1 MANRETLGL
10 IKGAR
15 AGDVACQLALGR
27 VYLFGQGVPQSVPTA
42 LHWLARAAQEDSQEA
57 CLLIGTHVPYEVAQ
71 PAAKALIPYYAQ
83 AFDAGLVQAGLV
95 LAQLVLGNA
104 ASTSCETLRAK
115 ARQALEAAVQAGLPD
130 AQWLLSRQDGAAAAY
145 VSAGNHA
152 HEQANDADQPF
163 YAALEQA
170 WHSGE
175 HGRYLARG
183 LPLARELL
191 QRQAA
196 AGARSIALDA
206 QQVLL
211 LSRCAQALAPAGDS
225 EGWQCC
231 ELAAHG
237 GDRTAQLELGLGYA
251 RMNAH
256 GQRLATRSGAAN
268 FKRAVRWLTQAGE
281 QGLAEAWFVL
291 SRIYTKP
298 EFSQRNVLEAHSCL
312 ERAADLGHGAAQLEC
327 GMHAWRNRREGLN
340 SDVRAAYWLLQA
352 QAQGSSEAEA
362 ALARVAPRG
371 EAGEWGQHAAAHA
384 GAQLRQLGQNHPLL
398 AARLELA
405 RCFHLSRAEALL
417 LDVHAADQGHCLL
430 IDISATHGRGKRRLV
445 LIRTAQE
452 RQVIDQVVRLFERVD
467 CGVAGPEGNYRQR
480 LYRLKCYLSELQ
492 LSPGHVP
499 QENLS
504 QEQFL
509 AA

>member
-27 VYLFGQGVPQSVPTA
+27 VYLFGQGVPQSLPTA
-42 LHWLARAAQEDSQEA
+42 LHWLSRAAQEDSQEA
-57 CLLIGTHVPYEVAQ
+57 CMLIGMHVPFEVAQ

-115 ARQALEAAVQAGLPD
+115 ARLALEAAARADLPD
-130 AQWLLSRQDGAAAAY
+130 AQWLLSMQTGAGVPP
-145 VSAGNHA
+145 VSRAHGVPEQGREGDTPLYAG
-152 HEQANDADQPF
+152 
-163 YAALEQA
+163 LERA

-175 HGRYLARG
+175 HGRFLAQG

-196 AGARSIALDA
+196 AGGRTIALDA

-211 LSRCAQALAPAGDS
+211 LSRCAQALAPGGDA

-251 RMNAH
+251 RMDAH
-256 GQRLATRSGAAN
+256 GQRLATRNGAAN

-298 EFSQRNVLEAHSCL
+298 EFSQRNVVEAHSCL
-312 ERAADLGHGAAQLEC
+312 ERAADLGHAPAQLEC
-327 GMHAWRNRREGLN
+327 GMHAWRNRRECVN

-362 ALARVAPRG
+362 ALLRIAPRG
-371 EAGEWGQHAAAHA
+371 EPGDWGQCAAMPAGEH
-384 GAQLRQLGQNHPLL
+384 LRQLGQNHPLL

-405 RCFHLSRAEALL
+405 RWFHLSRAEALL
-417 LDVHAADQGHCLL
+417 LDIHAADQGHCLL

-452 RQVIDQVVRLFERVD
+452 RQVLDQVVRLFERVD
-467 CGVAGPEGNYRQR
+467 CGVNGPEGNYRQR
-480 LYRLKCYLSELQ
+480 LYRLKCYLADLDQ
-492 LSPGHVP
+492 P
-499 QENLS
+499 QE
-504 QEQFL
+504 QQFL

>member
-27 VYLFGQGVPQSVPTA
+27 VYLFGQGVPQSLPTA
-42 LHWLARAAQEDSQEA
+42 LHWLARAAQEGSQDA
-57 CLLIGTHVPYEVAQ
+57 CMLIGTHVPFEVAR
-71 PAAKALIPYYAQ
+71 PAAQALIPYYVQ
-83 AFDAGLVQAGLV
+83 AFDAGLAQAGLV
-95 LAQLVLGNA
+95 LAQLVLGHPG
-104 ASTSCETLRAK
+104 SCDTLRAT
-115 ARQALEAAVQAGLPD
+115 ARRGLEAAAAAGLPD
-130 AQWLLSRQDGAAAAY
+130 ARWLLSLQDGAAAPL
-145 VSAGNHA
+145 VRHA
-152 HEQANDADQPF
+152 AEPASDTDVTL

-170 WHSGE
+170 WSSGD
-175 HGRYLARG
+175 HAGFLAQG

-196 AGARSIALDA
+196 AGARTLALDA

-211 LSRCAQALAPAGDS
+211 LSRCAQALAPAGDA

-251 RMNAH
+251 RMDAQ
-256 GQRLATRSGAAN
+256 GRRLATRHGAAN

-298 EFSQRNVLEAHSCL
+298 EFSQRNVVEAHSCL
-312 ERAADLGHGAAQLEC
+312 ERAADLGHGPAQLEC
-327 GMHAWRNRREGLN
+327 GMHAWRNRRDGVN
-340 SDVRAAYWLLQA
+340 NDVRAAYWLLQA
-352 QAQGSSEAEA
+352 QAQGSNEAEA
-362 ALARVAPRG
+362 ALAKIAPHG
-371 EAGEWGQHAAAHA
+371 ESGDWGQFAALHAD
-384 GAQLRQLGQNHPLL
+384 GQLRQLGQSHPLL

-405 RCFHLSRAEALL
+405 RRFHLSRAEALL
-417 LDVHAADQGHCLL
+417 LDLHAADQGHCLL
-430 IDISATHGRGKRRLV
+430 IDISATHGRGKRRLA

-452 RQVIDQVVRLFERVD
+452 RQLLDQVVRLFERVD
-467 CGVAGPEGNYRQR
+467 CGVTGPEGNYRQR
-480 LYRLKCYLSELQ
+480 LYRLKCYLAEL
-492 LSPGHVP
+492 GVA
-499 QENLS
+499 QE
-504 QEQFL
+504 QQFL

>member
-27 VYLFGQGVPQSVPTA
+27 VYLFGQGVPQSLPTA
-42 LHWLARAAQEDSQEA
+42 LHWLSRAAQEDSQEA
-57 CLLIGTHVPYEVAQ
+57 CMLIGMHVPFEVAQ

-115 ARQALEAAVQAGLPD
+115 ARLALEAAARADLPD
-130 AQWLLSRQDGAAAAY
+130 AQWLLSMQTGAGVPP
-145 VSAGNHA
+145 VSRAHGAPEQGREGDTPLYAG
-152 HEQANDADQPF
+152 
-163 YAALEQA
+163 LERA

-175 HGRYLARG
+175 HGRFLAQG

-196 AGARSIALDA
+196 AGGRTIALDA

-211 LSRCAQALAPAGDS
+211 LSRCAQALAPGGDA

-251 RMNAH
+251 RMDAH
-256 GQRLATRSGAAN
+256 GQRLATRNGAAN

-298 EFSQRNVLEAHSCL
+298 EFSQRNVVEAHSCL
-312 ERAADLGHGAAQLEC
+312 ERAADLGHAPAQLEC
-327 GMHAWRNRREGLN
+327 GMHAWRNRRECVN

-362 ALARVAPRG
+362 ALLRIAPRG
-371 EAGEWGQHAAAHA
+371 EPGDWGQCAAMPAGEH
-384 GAQLRQLGQNHPLL
+384 LRQLGQNHPLL

-405 RCFHLSRAEALL
+405 RWFHLSRAEALL
-417 LDVHAADQGHCLL
+417 LDIHTADQGHCLL

-452 RQVIDQVVRLFERVD
+452 RQVLDQVVRLFERVD
-467 CGVAGPEGNYRQR
+467 CGVNGPEGNYRQR
-480 LYRLKCYLSELQ
+480 LYRLKCYLADLDQ
-492 LSPGHVP
+492 P
-499 QENLS
+499 QE
-504 QEQFL
+504 QQFL

>member
-27 VYLFGQGVPQSVPTA
+27 VYLFGQGVPQSLPTA
-42 LHWLARAAQEDSQEA
+42 LHWLSRAAQEDSQEA
-57 CLLIGTHVPYEVAQ
+57 CMLIGMHVPFEVAQ

-115 ARQALEAAVQAGLPD
+115 ARLALEAAARADLPD
-130 AQWLLSRQDGAAAAY
+130 AQWLLSMQTGAGVPP
-145 VSAGNHA
+145 VSRAHGAPEQGREGDTPLYAG
-152 HEQANDADQPF
+152 
-163 YAALEQA
+163 LERA

-175 HGRYLARG
+175 HGRFLAQG

-191 QRQAA
+191 QRQVA
-196 AGARSIALDA
+196 AGARTIALDA

-211 LSRCAQALAPAGDS
+211 LSRCAQALAPGGDA

-251 RMNAH
+251 RMDAH
-256 GQRLATRSGAAN
+256 GQRLATRNGAAN

-298 EFSQRNVLEAHSCL
+298 EFSQRNVVEAHSCL
-312 ERAADLGHGAAQLEC
+312 ERAADLGHAPAQLEC
-327 GMHAWRNRREGLN
+327 GMHAWRNRRECVN
-340 SDVRAAYWLLQA
+340 SDVRATYWLLQA

-362 ALARVAPRG
+362 ALLRIAPRG
-371 EAGEWGQHAAAHA
+371 EPGDWGQCAAMPAGEH
-384 GAQLRQLGQNHPLL
+384 LRQLGQNHPLL

-405 RCFHLSRAEALL
+405 RWFHLSRAEALL
-417 LDVHAADQGHCLL
+417 LDIHAADQGHCLL

-452 RQVIDQVVRLFERVD
+452 RQVLDQVVRLFERVD
-467 CGVAGPEGNYRQR
+467 CGVNGPEGNYRQR
-480 LYRLKCYLSELQ
+480 LYRLKCYLADLDQ
-492 LSPGHVP
+492 P
-499 QENLS
+499 QE
-504 QEQFL
+504 QQFL

>member
-27 VYLFGQGVPQSVPTA
+27 VYLFGQGVPQSLPTA

-57 CLLIGTHVPYEVAQ
+57 CLLIGTHVPFELAQ

-83 AFDAGLVQAGLV
+83 AYDAGLVQAGLV

-104 ASTSCETLRAK
+104 ASTSCDTLRAK
-115 ARQALEAAVQAGLPD
+115 ARLGLEAAVRAGLPD
-130 AQWLLSRQDGAAAAY
+130 AQWLLSLQQGPSDTFMPAVRQAAAQGGD
-145 VSAGNHA
+145 VDTHA
-152 HEQANDADQPF
+152 W
-163 YAALEQA
+163 LEQA
-170 WHSGE
+170 WNTGDHAAF
-175 HGRYLARG
+175 LAQG

-196 AGARSIALDA
+196 AGARTLALDA

-211 LSRCAQALAPAGDS
+211 LSRCAQALAPGGGA

-251 RMNAH
+251 RMDAH
-256 GQRLATRSGAAN
+256 GQRLATRNGAAN

-298 EFSQRNVLEAHSCL
+298 EFSQRNVVEAQSCL
-312 ERAADLGHGAAQLEC
+312 ERAADLGHGPAQLEC
-327 GMHAWRNRREGLN
+327 GMHAWRTRREGVN

-352 QAQGSSEAEA
+352 QAQGSHEAEA
-362 ALARVAPRG
+362 ALARIAPRG
-371 EAGEWGQHAAAHA
+371 DAGDWGQCGVLHA
-384 GAQLRQLGQNHPLL
+384 GAQRRQLGQNHPLL

-452 RQVIDQVVRLFERVD
+452 RQVLDQVMRLFERVD
-467 CGVAGPEGNYRQR
+467 CGMDGPEGNYRQR
-480 LYRLKCYLSELQ
+480 LYRLKCYLAELESAQ
-492 LSPGHVP
+492 AHVP
-499 QENLS
+499 QDDLA
-504 QEQFL
+504 QERQFL

>member
-27 VYLFGQGVPQSVPTA
+27 VYLFGQGVPQSLPTA

-57 CLLIGTHVPYEVAQ
+57 CLLIGTHVPFEVAQ
-71 PAAKALIPYYAQ
+71 PTAKALIPYYAQ
-83 AFDAGLVQAGLV
+83 AYDAGLVQAGLV

-104 ASTSCETLRAK
+104 ASSCETLRAK
-115 ARQALEAAVQAGLPD
+115 ARQALEAAAQAGLPD
-130 AQWLLSRQDGAAAAY
+130 AQWLLSMQDGAAVVAAPA
-145 VSAGNHA
+145 VRHA
-152 HEQANDADQPF
+152 QPPGSEGDTPW
-163 YAALEQA
+163 YAELELA
-170 WHSGE
+170 WSNGE
-175 HGRYLARG
+175 HPRFLAQA

-196 AGARSIALDA
+196 AGAPTIALDA

-211 LSRCAQALAPAGDS
+211 LSRCAQALAPAGDA

-251 RMNAH
+251 RMDAH
-256 GQRLATRSGAAN
+256 GQRLATRNGAAN

-298 EFSQRNVLEAHSCL
+298 EFSQRNVVEAHSCL
-312 ERAADLGHGAAQLEC
+312 ERAADLGHGPAQLEC
-327 GMHAWRNRREGLN
+327 GMHAWRNRREGVN

-352 QAQGSSEAEA
+352 QAQGSREAEA
-362 ALARVAPRG
+362 ALARIAPRG
-371 EAGEWGQHAAAHA
+371 EPGDWGQCSAMQA
-384 GAQLRQLGQNHPLL
+384 GAHLRQLGQNHPLL

-405 RCFHLSRAEALL
+405 RWFHLSRAEALL
-417 LDVHAADQGHCLL
+417 LDVHAADRGHCLL

-452 RQVIDQVVRLFERVD
+452 RQVLDQVVRLFERVD
-467 CGVAGPEGNYRQR
+467 CGVTGPEGNYRQR
-480 LYRLKCYLSELQ
+480 LYRLKCYLADLEL
-492 LSPGHVP
+492 P
-499 QENLS
+499 QDKLA
-504 QEQFL
+504 QERQFL

>member
-27 VYLFGQGVPQSVPTA
+27 VYLFGQGVPQSLPTA
-42 LHWLARAAQEDSQEA
+42 LHWLARAAQEDSEEA
-57 CLLIGTHVPYEVAQ
+57 CLLIGTHVPFEVAQ

-104 ASTSCETLRAK
+104 ASTSCETVRAK
-115 ARQALEAAVQAGLPD
+115 ARVALDAAVRAGLPD
-130 AQWLLSRQDGAAAAY
+130 AQWLLSMQEGWPAASRPDATPAGEPPLDGDAPL
-145 VSAGNHA
+145 HA
-152 HEQANDADQPF
+152 W
-163 YAALEQA
+163 LEQA
-170 WHSGE
+170 WSQGNHAGFLSQ
-175 HGRYLARG
+175 G

-196 AGARSIALDA
+196 AGARTIALDA
-206 QQVLL
+206 QQVRL
-211 LSRCAQALAPAGDS
+211 LSRCAQALAPGGDA

-237 GDRTAQLELGLGYA
+237 GDRAAQLELGLGYA
-251 RMNAH
+251 RMDAH
-256 GQRLATRSGAAN
+256 GQRLATRNGAAN

-298 EFSQRNVLEAHSCL
+298 EFSQRNVVEAHSCL
-312 ERAADLGHGAAQLEC
+312 ERAADLGHGPAQLEC
-327 GMHAWRNRREGLN
+327 GMHAWRNRRDGVN
-340 SDVRAAYWLLQA
+340 NDVRAAYWLLQA
-352 QAQGSSEAEA
+352 QAQGSREAEA
-362 ALARVAPRG
+362 ALARIAPRG
-371 EAGEWGQHAAAHA
+371 EAGDWGQCAAVQADGH
-384 GAQLRQLGQNHPLL
+384 LRQWSQSHPLL
-398 AARLELA
+398 AARLALA

-417 LDVHAADQGHCLL
+417 LDLHAADQGHCLL

-452 RQVIDQVVRLFERVD
+452 RQLLDQVVRLFERVD
-467 CGVAGPEGNYRQR
+467 CGVTGPEGNYRQR
-480 LYRLKCYLSELQ
+480 LYRLKCYLAEID
-492 LSPGHVP
+492 VA
-499 QENLS
+499 QE
-504 QEQFL
+504 QQFL

>member
-1 MANRETLGL
+1 M
-10 IKGAR
+10 
-15 AGDVACQLALGR
+15 
-27 VYLFGQGVPQSVPTA
+27 
-42 LHWLARAAQEDSQEA
+42 
-57 CLLIGTHVPYEVAQ
+57 LIGMHVPFEVAQ

-115 ARQALEAAVQAGLPD
+115 ARLALEAAARADLPD
-130 AQWLLSRQDGAAAAY
+130 AQWLLSMQTGAGVPP
-145 VSAGNHA
+145 VSRAHGVPEQGREGDTPLYAG
-152 HEQANDADQPF
+152 
-163 YAALEQA
+163 LERA

-175 HGRYLARG
+175 HGRFLAQG

-196 AGARSIALDA
+196 AGGRTIALDA

-211 LSRCAQALAPAGDS
+211 LSRCAQALAPGGDA

-251 RMNAH
+251 RMDAH
-256 GQRLATRSGAAN
+256 GQRLATRNGAAN

-298 EFSQRNVLEAHSCL
+298 EFSQRNVVEAHSCL
-312 ERAADLGHGAAQLEC
+312 ERAADLGHAPAQLEC
-327 GMHAWRNRREGLN
+327 GMHAWRNRRECVN

-362 ALARVAPRG
+362 ALLRIAPRG
-371 EAGEWGQHAAAHA
+371 EPGDWGQCAAMPAGEH
-384 GAQLRQLGQNHPLL
+384 LRQLGQNHPLL

-405 RCFHLSRAEALL
+405 RWFHLSRAEALL
-417 LDVHAADQGHCLL
+417 LDIHAADQGHCLL

-452 RQVIDQVVRLFERVD
+452 RQVLDQVVRLFERVD
-467 CGVAGPEGNYRQR
+467 CGVTGPEGNYRQR
-480 LYRLKCYLSELQ
+480 LYRLKCYLADLDQ
-492 LSPGHVP
+492 P
-499 QENLS
+499 QE
-504 QEQFL
+504 QQFL

>member
-1 MANRETLGL
+1 MANREILGL

-27 VYLFGQGVPQSVPTA
+27 VYLFGHGVPQSLPTA
-42 LHWLARAAQEDSQEA
+42 LHWLARAAQEDSEEA
-57 CLLIGTHVPYEVAQ
+57 CMLIGMHVPFEVAQ
-71 PAAKALIPYYAQ
+71 PAAKALIPYYEQ
-83 AFDAGLVQAGLV
+83 AFDAGLEQAGLV
-95 LAQLVLGNA
+95 MAQLVLGN
-104 ASTSCETLRAK
+104 TGNSCETLRAK
-115 ARQALEAAVQAGLPD
+115 ARLALEAAACAGLPD
-130 AQWLLSRQDGAAAAY
+130 AQWLLSRQEGWSAAAEPVDAQAA
-145 VSAGNHA
+145 AGGM
-152 HEQANDADQPF
+152 PPL
-163 YAALEQA
+163 YAWLEQA
-170 WHSGE
+170 WATGDHAG
-175 HGRYLARG
+175 YLSHG

-196 AGARSIALDA
+196 NGARTIVLDA
-206 QQVLL
+206 QQVML
-211 LSRCAQALAPAGDS
+211 LSRCAQALAPAGGA

-251 RMNAH
+251 RMDAH
-256 GQRLATRSGAAN
+256 GQRLAARNGAAN

-298 EFSQRNVLEAHSCL
+298 EFSQRNVVEAHSCL
-312 ERAADLGHGAAQLEC
+312 ERAADLGHGPAQLEC
-327 GMHAWRNRREGLN
+327 GMHAWRNRREGIN

-352 QAQGSSEAEA
+352 QAQGSPEAEA
-362 ALARVAPRG
+362 VLAKIAPRG
-371 EAGEWGQHAAAHA
+371 EPCDWGQWAAAQA
-384 GAQLRQLGQNHPLL
+384 GALLRQLDQNHPLL

-417 LDVHAADQGHCLL
+417 LDVPAADQGHCLL

-452 RQVIDQVVRLFERVD
+452 RQVLDQVVRLFERVD
-467 CGVAGPEGNYRQR
+467 CSVAGPEGNYRQR
-480 LYRLKCYLSELQ
+480 LYRLKCYLAEL
-492 LSPGHVP
+492 GVP
-499 QENLS
+499 QE
-504 QEQFL
+504 QQFL

>member
-27 VYLFGQGVPQSVPTA
+27 VYLFGQGVPQSLPTA
-42 LHWLARAAQEDSQEA
+42 LHWLARAAQEDSEEA
-57 CLLIGTHVPYEVAQ
+57 CMLIGTHVPFEVAQ
-71 PAAKALIPYYAQ
+71 PAAPALLPYYEQ
-83 AFDAGLVQAGLV
+83 AYDAGLVQAGLV

-104 ASTSCETLRAK
+104 VNSCVALRAK
-115 ARQALEAAVQAGLPD
+115 AHAALEAAARAGLPD
-130 AQWLLSRQDGAAAAY
+130 AQWLLARQAGLATTVQAQRDAAEPGGALPR
-145 VSAGNHA
+145 
-152 HEQANDADQPF
+152 QAE
-163 YAALEQA
+163 LEQA
-170 WHSGE
+170 WRAGDMA
-175 HGRYLARG
+175 GYLARG

-211 LSRCAQALAPAGDS
+211 LSRCAQALAPGGGA

-237 GDRTAQLELGLGYA
+237 GDRAAQLELGLGYA
-251 RMNAH
+251 RMDAH
-256 GQRLATRSGAAN
+256 GQRLATRNGAAN

-298 EFSQRNVLEAHSCL
+298 EFSQRNVVEAHSCL
-312 ERAADLGHGAAQLEC
+312 ERAADLGHGPAQLEC
-327 GMHAWRNRREGLN
+327 GMHAWRNRRDGIN

-352 QAQGSSEAEA
+352 QAQGSMEAEA
-362 ALARVAPRG
+362 VLAKIAPRG
-371 EAGEWGQHAAAHA
+371 IPGDWGQGSVPHA

-405 RCFHLSRAEALL
+405 RWFHLSRAEALL
-417 LDVHAADQGHCLL
+417 LDVQAADQGHCLL
-430 IDISATHGRGKRRLV
+430 IDISAAHGRGKRRLV

-452 RQVIDQVVRLFERVD
+452 RQVLDRAVRLFERVD
-467 CGVAGPEGNYRQR
+467 CGVDGPEGNYRQR
-480 LYRLKCYLSELQ
+480 LYRLKCYLAEQ
-492 LSPGHVP
+492 DVP
-499 QENLS
+499 QDQLS
-504 QEQFL
+504 QEQQFL

>member
-27 VYLFGQGVPQSVPTA
+27 LYLFGQGVPQSLPTA

-57 CLLIGTHVPYEVAQ
+57 CMLIGTHVPFEVAQ
-71 PAAKALIPYYAQ
+71 PAAKVLIPYYAQ
-83 AFDAGLVQAGLV
+83 AYDAGLAQAGLV
-95 LAQLVLGNA
+95 LAQLVLGDA
-104 ASTSCETLRAK
+104 ASTTCEILRAK
-115 ARQALEAAVQAGLPD
+115 ARLALDAAIRAGLPD
-130 AQWLLSRQDGAAAAY
+130 AQWLLSTHDGVAGDAVAAVRHAVAQGSEADTLVHAGLERAWNTGDHAA
-145 VSAGNHA
+145 
-152 HEQANDADQPF
+152 F
-163 YAALEQA
+163 
-170 WHSGE
+170 
-175 HGRYLARG
+175 LAQG

-196 AGARSIALDA
+196 AGARTIALDA

-211 LSRCAQALAPAGDS
+211 LSRCAQALAPGGDA

-251 RMNAH
+251 RMDAH
-256 GQRLATRSGAAN
+256 GQRLATRNGAAN

-298 EFSQRNVLEAHSCL
+298 EFSQRNVVEAHCCL
-312 ERAADLGHGAAQLEC
+312 ERAADLGHGPAQLEC
-327 GMHAWRNRREGLN
+327 GMYAWRNRRDGVN

-352 QAQGSSEAEA
+352 QAQGSAEAEA
-362 ALARVAPRG
+362 ALARIAPRG
-371 EAGEWGQHAAAHA
+371 EPGDWGQWAALQA
-384 GAQLRQLGQNHPLL
+384 GSPLRQLEQNHPLL

-405 RCFHLSRAEALL
+405 RWFHLSRAEALL
-417 LDVHAADQGHCLL
+417 LDMHAADQGHCLL
-430 IDISATHGRGKRRLV
+430 IDISAAHGRGKRRLA

-452 RQVIDQVVRLFERVD
+452 RQVLDQVVRLFERVD

-480 LYRLKCYLSELQ
+480 LYRLKCYLGEL
-492 LSPGHVP
+492 GVA
-499 QENLS
+499 QE
-504 QEQFL
+504 QQFL

>member
-27 VYLFGQGVPQSVPTA
+27 VYLFGQGVPQSLPTA
-42 LHWLARAAQEDSQEA
+42 VHWLARAAQEDSQEA
-57 CLLIGTHVPYEVAQ
+57 CLLIGAHVPFEVAQ
-71 PAAKALIPYYAQ
+71 AAARTLIPYYAQ

-95 LAQLVLGNA
+95 LAQLVLGNPA
-104 ASTSCETLRAK
+104 GNCEALRAK
-115 ARQALEAAVQAGLPD
+115 ARGALDAAVHAGLPD
-130 AQWLLSRQDGAAAAY
+130 AQWLLSMQEKSS
-145 VSAGNHA
+145 SASMQHTGIAGEHA
-152 HEQANDADQPF
+152 LDRDTPL
-163 YAALEQA
+163 YAWLEQA
-170 WHSGE
+170 WNQGNQAGFLSQ
-175 HGRYLARG
+175 G

-196 AGARSIALDA
+196 GARATTLDA

-211 LSRCAQALAPAGDS
+211 LSRCAQALAPGGDA

-251 RMNAH
+251 RMDAH
-256 GQRLATRSGAAN
+256 GRRLATRNGAAN

-298 EFSQRNVLEAHSCL
+298 EFSQRNVLEAHCCL
-312 ERAADLGHGAAQLEC
+312 ERAADLGHGPAQLEC
-327 GMHAWRNRREGLN
+327 GMHAWRNRRDGVN
-340 SDVRAAYWLLQA
+340 NDVRAAYWLLQA
-352 QAQGSSEAEA
+352 QAQGSNEAEA
-362 ALARVAPRG
+362 ALAKIAPRG
-371 EAGEWGQHAAAHA
+371 QPGDWGQCAALHADGH
-384 GAQLRQLGQNHPLL
+384 LRQLDQGHPLL
-398 AARLELA
+398 AARLALA

-417 LDVHAADQGHCLL
+417 LDLHAADQGHCLL
-430 IDISATHGRGKRRLV
+430 IDISATHGRGKRRLA

-452 RQVIDQVVRLFERVD
+452 RQLLDQVMRLFERVD
-467 CGVAGPEGNYRQR
+467 CGVTGPEGNYRQR
-480 LYRLKCYLSELQ
+480 LYRLKCYLAEL
-492 LSPGHVP
+492 GVA
-499 QENLS
+499 QE
-504 QEQFL
+504 QQFL

>member
-27 VYLFGQGVPQSVPTA
+27 LYLFGQGVPQSLPTA
-42 LHWLARAAQEDSQEA
+42 LHWLARAAQEDNQEA
-57 CLLIGTHVPYEVAQ
+57 CLLIGTHVPFEVAQ
-71 PAAKALIPYYAQ
+71 PAARTLIPYYAQ

-104 ASTSCETLRAK
+104 ASSCETLRAK
-115 ARQALEAAVQAGLPD
+115 ARVALDAAVRAGLPD
-130 AQWLLSRQDGAAAAY
+130 AQWLLSMQEGASAACVPDTCVVGKHALDGDTPLYAWLAQAW
-145 VSAGNHA
+145 SQGNHA
-152 HEQANDADQPF
+152 GFLSQ
-163 YAALEQA
+163 
-170 WHSGE
+170 
-175 HGRYLARG
+175 G

-196 AGARSIALDA
+196 AGARTIALDP
-206 QQVLL
+206 QQVQL
-211 LSRCAQALAPAGDS
+211 LSRCAQALAPSGDA

-251 RMNAH
+251 RMDAH
-256 GQRLATRSGAAN
+256 GQRLATRNGAAN

-298 EFSQRNVLEAHSCL
+298 EFSQRNVVEAHSCL
-312 ERAADLGHGAAQLEC
+312 ERAADLGHGPAQLEC
-327 GMHAWRNRREGLN
+327 GMHAWRNRRDGVN
-340 SDVRAAYWLLQA
+340 NDVRATYWLLQA
-352 QAQGSSEAEA
+352 QAQGSNEAEA
-362 ALARVAPRG
+362 ALAKIAPRG
-371 EAGEWGQHAAAHA
+371 ESGDWGQCAALHAD
-384 GAQLRQLGQNHPLL
+384 GQLRQLGLSHPLL

-417 LDVHAADQGHCLL
+417 LDLHAADQGHCLL

-452 RQVIDQVVRLFERVD
+452 RQLLDQVVRLFERVD
-467 CGVAGPEGNYRQR
+467 CGVTGPEGNYRQR
-480 LYRLKCYLSELQ
+480 LYRLKCYLAEL
-492 LSPGHVP
+492 GVA
-499 QENLS
+499 
-504 QEQFL
+504 QEQQFM

>member
-15 AGDVACQLALGR
+15 AGDVTCQLALGR
-27 VYLFGQGVPQSVPTA
+27 VYLFGQGVPQSLPTA
-42 LHWLARAAQEDSQEA
+42 LHWLARAAQEDSEEA
-57 CLLIGTHVPYEVAQ
+57 CLLIGTHVPFEVAQ
-71 PAAKALIPYYAQ
+71 PAAKALIPYYEQ

-104 ASTSCETLRAK
+104 ASTTCEILQAK
-115 ARQALEAAVQAGLPD
+115 ARLALDAAVRAGLPD
-130 AQWLLSRQDGAAAAY
+130 AQWLLSMHDGGVGDA
-145 VSAGNHA
+145 VPLISHA
-152 HEQANDADQPF
+152 VEYGNDADAF
-163 YAALEQA
+163 LHAGLERA
-170 WHSGE
+170 WSTGDHVAF
-175 HGRYLARG
+175 LAQG

-196 AGARSIALDA
+196 SGARTIALDA

-211 LSRCAQALAPAGDS
+211 LSRCAQVLAPGGDA

-251 RMNAH
+251 RMDAH
-256 GQRLATRSGAAN
+256 GQRLATRNGAAN

-298 EFSQRNVLEAHSCL
+298 EFSQRNVVEAHSCL
-312 ERAADLGHGAAQLEC
+312 ERAADLGHAPAQLEC
-327 GMHAWRNRREGLN
+327 GMHAWRNRRESVN

-352 QAQGSSEAEA
+352 QAQGSAEAEA
-362 ALARVAPRG
+362 ALARIAPRG
-371 EAGEWGQHAAAHA
+371 EPGDWGQWAALQA
-384 GAQLRQLGQNHPLL
+384 GSPLRQLEQNQPLL

-405 RCFHLSRAEALL
+405 RWFHLSRAEALL
-417 LDVHAADQGHCLL
+417 LDVHGADQGHCLL
-430 IDISATHGRGKRRLV
+430 IDISATHGRGKRRLA

-452 RQVIDQVVRLFERVD
+452 RQLLDQVVRVFERVD
-467 CGVAGPEGNYRQR
+467 CGVTGPEGNYRQR
-480 LYRLKCYLSELQ
+480 LYRLKCYLTEL
-492 LSPGHVP
+492 GVT
-499 QENLS
+499 QE
-504 QEQFL
+504 QQFL

>member
-27 VYLFGQGVPQSVPTA
+27 LYLFGQGVPQSLPTA
-42 LHWLARAAQEDSQEA
+42 LHWLARAAQEDNQEA
-57 CLLIGTHVPYEVAQ
+57 CLLIGTHVPFEVAQ
-71 PAAKALIPYYAQ
+71 PAARTLIPYYAQ

-104 ASTSCETLRAK
+104 ASSCETLRAK
-115 ARQALEAAVQAGLPD
+115 ARVALDAAVRAGLPD
-130 AQWLLSRQDGAAAAY
+130 AQWLLSMQEGASAACVPDTCVVGKHALDGDTPLYAWLAQAW
-145 VSAGNHA
+145 SQGNHA
-152 HEQANDADQPF
+152 GFLSQ
-163 YAALEQA
+163 
-170 WHSGE
+170 
-175 HGRYLARG
+175 G

-196 AGARSIALDA
+196 AGARTIALDP
-206 QQVLL
+206 QQVQL
-211 LSRCAQALAPAGDS
+211 LSRCAQALAPSGDA

-251 RMNAH
+251 RMDAH
-256 GQRLATRSGAAN
+256 GRRLATRSGAAN

-281 QGLAEAWFVL
+281 QGLADAWFVL
-291 SRIYTKP
+291 SRIYIKP
-298 EFSQRNVLEAHSCL
+298 EFSQRNVLEAQSCL
-312 ERAADLGHGAAQLEC
+312 ERAADLGHAPAQLEC
-327 GMHAWRNRREGLN
+327 GMHAWRNRREGSN

-352 QAQGSSEAEA
+352 QAQGCLEA
-362 ALARVAPRG
+362 AAALVRIAPCG
-371 EAGEWGQHAAAHA
+371 DAGEWGQ
-384 GAQLRQLGQNHPLL
+384 GSGDYSVAQQRQLLQSQPLL

-417 LDVHAADQGHCLL
+417 LDIHAADQGHCLL

-452 RQVIDQVVRLFERVD
+452 RHLLDRVLRLFEHVD
-467 CGVAGPEGNYRQR
+467 CGVDGPEGNYRQR
-480 LYRLKCYLSELQ
+480 LYRLKCYLTELET
-492 LSPGHVP
+492 PP
-499 QENLS
+499 EP
-504 QEQFL
+504 EFL

>member
-27 VYLFGQGVPQSVPTA
+27 LYLFGQGVPQSLPTA

-57 CLLIGTHVPYEVAQ
+57 CLLIGTHVPFEVAQ
-71 PAAKALIPYYAQ
+71 PAARTLIPYYAQ

-104 ASTSCETLRAK
+104 ANSCETLRAK
-115 ARQALEAAVQAGLPD
+115 ARVALDAAVRAGLPD
-130 AQWLLSRQDGAAAAY
+130 AQWLLSMQEGASAACVPDTGVAGKHAFDG
-145 VSAGNHA
+145 
-152 HEQANDADQPF
+152 DAPL
-163 YAALEQA
+163 YAWLEQA
-170 WHSGE
+170 WSQDNHAGFLSQ
-175 HGRYLARG
+175 G

-196 AGARSIALDA
+196 AGARTIALDP
-206 QQVLL
+206 QQVQL
-211 LSRCAQALAPAGDS
+211 LSRCAQALAPGGDA

-251 RMNAH
+251 RMDAH
-256 GQRLATRSGAAN
+256 GQRLATRNGAAN

-298 EFSQRNVLEAHSCL
+298 EFSQRNVVEAHCCL
-312 ERAADLGHGAAQLEC
+312 ERAADLGHGPAQLEC
-327 GMHAWRNRREGLN
+327 GMHAWRNRRDDVN
-340 SDVRAAYWLLQA
+340 NDVRAAYWLLQA
-352 QAQGSSEAEA
+352 QAQGSNEAEA
-362 ALARVAPRG
+362 ALAKIAPHG
-371 EAGEWGQHAAAHA
+371 ESGDWGQFAALHAD
-384 GAQLRQLGQNHPLL
+384 GQLRQLGQSHPLL

-405 RCFHLSRAEALL
+405 RRFHLSRAEALL
-417 LDVHAADQGHCLL
+417 LDLHAADQGHCLL

-452 RQVIDQVVRLFERVD
+452 RQLLDQVVRLFERVD
-467 CGVAGPEGNYRQR
+467 CGVTGPEGNYRQR
-480 LYRLKCYLSELQ
+480 LYRLKCYLAEL
-492 LSPGHVP
+492 GVA
-499 QENLS
+499 QE
-504 QEQFL
+504 QQFL

>member
-27 VYLFGQGVPQSVPTA
+27 LYLFGQGVPQSLPTA

-57 CLLIGTHVPYEVAQ
+57 CLLIGTHVPFEVAQ
-71 PAAKALIPYYAQ
+71 PAARTLIPYYAQ

-104 ASTSCETLRAK
+104 ANSCETLRAK
-115 ARQALEAAVQAGLPD
+115 ARVALDAAVRAGLPD
-130 AQWLLSRQDGAAAAY
+130 AQWLLSMQEGASAACVPDTGVAGKHAFDG
-145 VSAGNHA
+145 
-152 HEQANDADQPF
+152 DAPL
-163 YAALEQA
+163 YAWLEQA
-170 WHSGE
+170 WSQDNHAGFLSQ
-175 HGRYLARG
+175 G

-196 AGARSIALDA
+196 AGARTIALDP

-211 LSRCAQALAPAGDS
+211 LSRCAQALAPGGDA

-251 RMNAH
+251 RMDAQ
-256 GQRLATRSGAAN
+256 GQRLATRNGAAN

-298 EFSQRNVLEAHSCL
+298 EFSQRNVVEAHSCL
-312 ERAADLGHGAAQLEC
+312 ERAADLGHGPAQLEC
-327 GMHAWRNRREGLN
+327 GMHAWRNRRDDVN
-340 SDVRAAYWLLQA
+340 NDVRAAYWLLQA
-352 QAQGSSEAEA
+352 QAQGSNEAEA
-362 ALARVAPRG
+362 ALAKIAPHG
-371 EAGEWGQHAAAHA
+371 ESGDWGQFAALHAD
-384 GAQLRQLGQNHPLL
+384 GQLRQLGQSHPLL

-405 RCFHLSRAEALL
+405 RRFHLSRAEALL
-417 LDVHAADQGHCLL
+417 LDLHAADQGHCLL

-452 RQVIDQVVRLFERVD
+452 RQLLDQVVRLFERVD
-467 CGVAGPEGNYRQR
+467 CGVTGPEGNYRQR
-480 LYRLKCYLSELQ
+480 LYRLKCYLAEL
-492 LSPGHVP
+492 GVA
-499 QENLS
+499 QE
-504 QEQFL
+504 QQFL

>member
-27 VYLFGQGVPQSVPTA
+27 VYLFGQGVPQSLPTA
-42 LHWLARAAQEDSQEA
+42 LHWLARAAQEDSEEA
-57 CLLIGTHVPYEVAQ
+57 CMLIGTHVPFEVAQ
-71 PAAKALIPYYAQ
+71 PAATALLPYYEQ

-104 ASTSCETLRAK
+104 VNSCVALRAK
-115 ARQALEAAVQAGLPD
+115 AHAALEAAARAGLPD
-130 AQWLLSRQDGAAAAY
+130 AQWLLARQAGLAGTTVAAHGTAA
-145 VSAGNHA
+145 GHG
-152 HEQANDADQPF
+152 DAPPQH
-163 YAALEQA
+163 AALEQA
-170 WHSGE
+170 WSAGDLA
-175 HGRYLARG
+175 GYLAHG

-196 AGARSIALDA
+196 AGTRSIALDA

-211 LSRCAQALAPAGDS
+211 LSRCAQALAPGGSA

-237 GDRTAQLELGLGYA
+237 GDRAAQLELGLGYA
-251 RMNAH
+251 RMDAH
-256 GQRLATRSGAAN
+256 GQRLATRNGAAN

-298 EFSQRNVLEAHSCL
+298 EFSQRNVVEAHSCL
-312 ERAADLGHGAAQLEC
+312 ERAADLGHGPAQLEC
-327 GMHAWRNRREGLN
+327 GMHAWRNRREGVN

-352 QAQGSSEAEA
+352 QAQGSTEAQAVLEKI
-362 ALARVAPRG
+362 APRG
-371 EAGEWGQHAAAHA
+371 SPGDWGQGSVPHA
-384 GAQLRQLGQNHPLL
+384 GAHLRQLGQNHPLL

-405 RCFHLSRAEALL
+405 RWFDLSRAEALL
-417 LDVHAADQGHCLL
+417 LDVVAADQGHCLL

-452 RQVIDQVVRLFERVD
+452 RQVLDRVVRLFERVD
-467 CGVAGPEGNYRQR
+467 CGVDGPEGNYRQR
-480 LYRLKCYLSELQ
+480 LYRLKCYLAEQ
-492 LSPGHVP
+492 DV
-499 QENLS
+499 S
-504 QEQFL
+504 QEPLSSEQQFQ

>member
-27 VYLFGQGVPQSVPTA
+27 LYLFGQGVPQSLPTA

-57 CLLIGTHVPYEVAQ
+57 CLLIGTHVPFEVAQ
-71 PAAKALIPYYAQ
+71 PAARTLIPYYAQ

-104 ASTSCETLRAK
+104 ANSCETLRAK
-115 ARQALEAAVQAGLPD
+115 ARVALDAAVRAGLPD
-130 AQWLLSRQDGAAAAY
+130 AQWLLSMQEGASAACVPDTGVAGKHAFDG
-145 VSAGNHA
+145 
-152 HEQANDADQPF
+152 DAPL
-163 YAALEQA
+163 YAWLEQA
-170 WHSGE
+170 WSQDNHAGFLSQ
-175 HGRYLARG
+175 G

-196 AGARSIALDA
+196 AGARTIALDP
-206 QQVLL
+206 QQVQL
-211 LSRCAQALAPAGDS
+211 LSRCAQALAPGGDA

-251 RMNAH
+251 RMDAH
-256 GQRLATRSGAAN
+256 GQRLATRNGAAN

-298 EFSQRNVLEAHSCL
+298 EFSQRNVVEAHCCL
-312 ERAADLGHGAAQLEC
+312 ERAADLGHGPAQLEC
-327 GMHAWRNRREGLN
+327 GMHAWRNRRDGVN

-352 QAQGSSEAEA
+352 QSQGSCEAEA
-362 ALARVAPRG
+362 VLAKIAPCG
-371 EAGEWGQHAAAHA
+371 EPGDWGQFAGAHHAARKRELD
-384 GAQLRQLGQNHPLL
+384 QSQPLL
-398 AARLELA
+398 AARLALA
-405 RCFHLSRAEALL
+405 RCFHLTRAEALL

-430 IDISATHGRGKRRLV
+430 IDISATHGRGKRRLA
-445 LIRTAQE
+445 LIRSAQE
-452 RQVIDQVVRLFERVD
+452 RQVLDQVLRVFDRVD
-467 CGVAGPEGNYRQR
+467 CCVNGPEGNYRQR
-480 LYRLKCYLSELQ
+480 LYRLKCYLAELDA
-492 LSPGHVP
+492 P
-499 QENLS
+499 QE
-504 QEQFL
+504 QEFL

>member
-27 VYLFGQGVPQSVPTA
+27 VYLFGQGVPQSLPTA
-42 LHWLARAAQEDSQEA
+42 LHWLARAAQEGSQDA
-57 CLLIGTHVPYEVAQ
+57 CMLIGTHVPFEVAR
-71 PAAKALIPYYAQ
+71 PAAQALIPYYVQ
-83 AFDAGLVQAGLV
+83 AFDAGLAQAGLV
-95 LAQLVLGNA
+95 LAQLVLGHPG
-104 ASTSCETLRAK
+104 SCDTLRAT
-115 ARQALEAAVQAGLPD
+115 ARRGLEAAAAAGLPD
-130 AQWLLSRQDGAAAAY
+130 ARWLLSLQDGAAAPL
-145 VSAGNHA
+145 VRHA
-152 HEQANDADQPF
+152 AEPASDTDVTL

-170 WHSGE
+170 WSSCDHAGF
-175 HGRYLARG
+175 LAQG

-196 AGARSIALDA
+196 AGARTLALDA

-211 LSRCAQALAPAGDS
+211 LSRCAQALAPAGDA

-251 RMNAH
+251 RMDAQ
-256 GQRLATRSGAAN
+256 GRRLATRHGAAN

-298 EFSQRNVLEAHSCL
+298 EFSQRNVVEAHCCL
-312 ERAADLGHGAAQLEC
+312 ERAADLGHAPAQLEC
-327 GMHAWRNRREGLN
+327 GMHAWRNRREGVN

-352 QAQGSSEAEA
+352 QAQGSREAEA
-362 ALARVAPRG
+362 ALARIAPRG
-371 EAGEWGQHAAAHA
+371 EPGDWGQCGAVHA
-384 GAQLRQLGQNHPLL
+384 GAHLRQLGQNHPLL

-405 RCFHLSRAEALL
+405 RWFHLSRAEALL

-430 IDISATHGRGKRRLV
+430 VDISATHGRGKRRLV
-445 LIRTAQE
+445 LVRTAQE
-452 RQVIDQVVRLFERVD
+452 RQVLDQVARLFERVD
-467 CGVAGPEGNYRQR
+467 CGVTGPEGNYRQR
-480 LYRLKCYLSELQ
+480 LYRLKCYLTELE
-492 LSPGHVP
+492 LSQEHVP
-499 QENLS
+499 QEHAP
-504 QEQFL
+504 QERQFL